1 MEFEVKSEINNEV
14 LLCRT
19 CLNGEQ
25 KLKPLGQL
33 SAIFRK
39 LFSDCEGLFDL
50 EMIEICLEC
59 EAMLKRIDD
68 FYIRVQRAIGLL
80 LSGTKFKSSSLSS
93 PETTKQCVQTEC
105 VEIKSE
111 FNKEASVVLDAEE
124 IENKK
129 QRMKKQSNWA
139 RRRALL
145 NKKPKYV
152 IIKLQENT
160 MFKKKRFN
168 NVDELNSF
176 LNTHRCSD
184 LFKGKEFKCES
195 CVYFFKNNRLL
206 ESHNKRYHNKRLSYI
221 CDICESNFPDKLRL
235 KMHIASHFDVY
246 ECQYCGQICQGDSSK
261 GRHVREHG
269 AVLQCLKCDAKF
281 SERRD
286 FYAHHRRLHESFVCH
301 HCGVSFKMRYCIKD
315 HLRRRHAPKKCTC
328 CNKTFARYKSL
339 WMHTRLS
346 HASAVPAYCVECDKH
361 FTDVYKYRRHL
372 NGPKHKPGK
381 KRRIPCPNC
390 GKVFSKNI
398 YMKNHYDLVH
408 LKKIHNRCE
417 ECDKNYL
424 RKADLLKHK
433 LRIHEGV
440 SPPRNKICGVCSRG
454 FTVSYFRHVLDCST
468 GTQSRM
474 NCFILSI
481 LSAGHH
487 NFLQGQGT
495 VLEANTSVLQD
506 TD

>member
-39 LFSDCEGLFDL
+39 LFSDCKGLFDL

-68 FYIRVQRAIGLL
+68 FYNRVQRAIGLL
-80 LSGTKFKSSSLSS
+80 LSGT
-93 PETTKQCVQTEC
+93 
-105 VEIKSE
+105 
-111 FNKEASVVLDAEE
+111 
-124 IENKK
+124 
-129 QRMKKQSNWA
+129 
-139 RRRALL
+139 
-145 NKKPKYV
+145 
-152 IIKLQENT
+152 
-160 MFKKKRFN
+160 
-168 NVDELNSF
+168 
-176 LNTHRCSD
+176 
-184 LFKGKEFKCES
+184 
-195 CVYFFKNNRLL
+195 
-206 ESHNKRYHNKRLSYI
+206 KRLSYI

-246 ECQYCGQICQGDSSK
+246 ECQYCRQICQGDSSK

-286 FYAHHRRLHESFVCH
+286 FYAHHRRLHEIFVCH

-381 KRRIPCPNC
+381 KRRSWSIGIYCFTEMGRSVVPLAETIPP
-390 GKVFSKNI
+390 V
-398 YMKNHYDLVH
+398 
-408 LKKIHNRCE
+408 NRGN
-417 ECDKNYL
+417 NYSE
-424 RKADLLKHK
+424 LLK
-433 LRIHEGV
+433 EGGSV
-440 SPPRNKICGVCSRG
+440 EAQAEDPRRG
-454 FTVSYFRHVLDCST
+454 LAAS
-468 GTQSRM
+468 
-474 NCFILSI
+474 
-481 LSAGHH
+481 
-487 NFLQGQGT
+487 
-495 VLEANTSVLQD
+495 E
-506 TD
+506 